1 MNEAQRDLVAKAIA
15 NTVTGIWVGAPIGAL
30 SGKITWWQVAAVVA
44 LGAAILNIAQDRLKT
59 QGTDD
64 E

>member
-1 MNEAQRDLVAKAIA
+1 MNDAQRDLIAKTIA

-30 SGKITWWQVAAVVA
+30 SGKMSWWQALAAMII
-44 LGAAILNIAQDRLKT
+44 AATFLNLAQDLLK
-59 QGTDD
+59 GEPDD